1 MSRQSN
7 REYRDV
13 LARADESGSG
23 MSGHASDF
31 GSVDSYGTAIKR
43 GAFRKTLRE
52 RSDRIPVLWNH
63 DSNFP
68 IGKPTELKEDA
79 TGLRF
84 TAKISEGTTTGR
96 DVMALLRD
104 GVPLGM
110 SFGFETIKDRA
121 VTDDDEIDL
130 TNAPDYFKSK
140 DGRKQVRIIEE
151 VRLWEISA
159 VTFPSN
165 VKATIS
171 DVRAVAEAAA
181 ITSLLEHI
189 RSGSLTDDQD
199 ALVAELVAAFQERN
213 EPEPDPLGTTPLPEG
228 NARRNDILARIA
240 LAQHAGF
247 ISPGA

>member
-1 MSRQSN
+1 MGRQSN

-13 LARADESGSG
+13 LARADDSGSG

-43 GAFRKTLRE
+43 GAFRKTLKE
-52 RSDRIPVLWNH
+52 RGDRIPVLWQH
-63 DSNFP
+63 DPNYP
-68 IGKPTELKEDA
+68 IGVPTELKEDA

-84 TAKISEGTTTGR
+84 NARISEGTEKGR
-96 DVMALLRD
+96 ETMALLRD

-121 VTDDDEIDL
+121 ITDDDEIDL

-165 VKATIS
+165 INATIS

-189 RSGSLTDDQD
+189 RSDSLTDDQA
-199 ALVAELVAAFQERN
+199 ALVAELVAAFQQRN
-213 EPEPDPLGTTPLPEG
+213 EPEPEPMATTSLTDG
-228 NARRNDILARIA
+228 NARRTDILARIA
-240 LAQHAGF
+240 LAKHAGF
-247 ISPGA
+247 ITGD